1 MMEMSS
7 ALQWAKTMLR
17 RLDRRYLKGRMSLLQ
32 HASSWAEY
40 RRILEVSEGP
50 ILIGGCGRSGTTLL
64 LSLMSCHPNIYAF
77 PWETI
82 YFCPNV
88 YEVGVEQSREYP
100 FSIDLAYQKL
110 SEASVAL
117 EKVNRWCEKTPMNVN
132 FIDKYLDFFGDQFA
146 FLNLVRDGRDVV
158 TSHHPNDPNNYWVTP
173 ERWVRDVQAGKEWE
187 DHPQVLTVRYE
198 DLVRDHPAVMSRICD
213 FIGEAYSPAFE
224 NFPDSSAIQQSR
236 AWSGEAS
243 SVHQRSVKRWKKDE
257 HEEVVEEL
265 MSTEGAPDL
274 LQHYGYL

>member
-1 MMEMSS
+1 
-7 ALQWAKTMLR
+7 
-17 RLDRRYLKGRMSLLQ
+17 
-32 HASSWAEY
+32 
-40 RRILEVSEGP
+40 
-50 ILIGGCGRSGTTLL
+50 
-64 LSLMSCHPNIYAF
+64 MSCHPNIYAF